1 MWMAAV
7 EWLDSVVA
15 VRPYWLVRT
24 MAGISMDLGM
34 SLLVFNLMRTALTER
49 VPERMP
55 RGVAWYGAS
64 A

>member
-1 MWMAAV
+1 MAAV
-7 EWLDSVVA
+7 EWLDTVAA

-24 MAGISMDLGM
+24 IAGISMDLGM

-49 VPERMP
+49 VLERMP